1 MRKKIILIY
10 LSISVFILLLGG
22 YFFLYNIYGSE
33 VKRSA
38 QNLYAD
44 TSSEITIEVFPI
56 NALGKK
62 AWFRKSSATFELI
75 EGVNLVDVIE
85 YDKESGFL
93 KIRSRGKVGLVGIK
107 IKSEHSLL
115 PEYIEIE
122 ILALTV

>member
-10 LSISVFILLLGG
+10 LLISVFVLLLGG

-62 AWFRKSSATFELI
+62 ALFRKSSATFEIIEGLELI
-75 EGVNLVDVIE
+75 EIIE
-85 YDKESGFL
+85 RNEESGFI
-93 KIRSRGKVGLVGIK
+93 KIRSKGESGMVGIK

-122 ILALTV
+122 ILTLTV